1 MLVTTNSPLG
11 LGNRRKGPRVHA
23 ETNWHRMYGGLV
35 GHGSGLHTQQN
46 DPTLTLRELT
56 GMSRTAWFSAF
67 GLPFFFP
74 SVLSLAEF
82 PGSKQSGAWLGT
94 VCPLWTTGIPIV
106 QETARLS
113 GCTISPTPKGQE
125 AQTESWLTHIKA
137 QGLEL
142 TQVKS
147 LATTG

>member
-1 MLVTTNSPLG
+1 MN
-11 LGNRRKGPRVHA
+11 
-23 ETNWHRMYGGLV
+23 
-35 GHGSGLHTQQN
+35 
-46 DPTLTLRELT
+46 PTLTLRELT
-56 GMSRTAWFSAF
+56 GISRRAWFSAF

-113 GCTISPTPKGQE
+113 GCTISLTPKGQQ
-125 AQTESWLTHIKA
+125 AQTESWLTHTKA
-137 QGLEL
+137 QRLVL
-142 TQVKS
+142 TQDKS
-147 LATTG
+147 LATIRLTLSAPQR

>member
-1 MLVTTNSPLG
+1 M
-11 LGNRRKGPRVHA
+11 LGNSSQHP
-23 ETNWHRMYGGLV
+23 EF
-35 GHGSGLHTQQN
+35 GHF
-46 DPTLTLRELT
+46 TLECALNSSFHWFIRER